1 MKKYNKIAIIGGG
14 VMGTVLARALV
25 KMRAG
30 KQVLICEKN
39 RRHHRQLKKLGA
51 QVSVTRQIELC
62 SDADIIFLAVKPQ
75 DFNGVKLKINKQTLI
90 CSIMAG
96 VSISD
101 IRAKLKIEKIIRM
114 MPNMAARVGKSFTAW
129 TAAAR
134 VSVQEKKWI
143 ENFLAR
149 IGLQLYVK
157 TEQEIDKATAVTGSG
172 PAYIFNTLFV
182 FMQSAQKLGFTRE
195 ETHRMAIQVLRG
207 VNALVNKDT
216 DFTELTHQV
225 TSKGGTTEAALK
237 VFANSDFKKTWVK
250 AITAAYKRA
259 RELSKQ
265 K

>member
-75 DFNGVKLKINKQTLI
+75 DFNGVKLKI
-90 CSIMAG
+90 
-96 VSISD
+96 
-101 IRAKLKIEKIIRM
+101 EKIIRM

-149 IGLQLYVK
+149 IGVQLYVK
-157 TEQEIDKATAVTGSG
+157 TEQEIDKATAVTG
-172 PAYIFNTLFV
+172 
-182 FMQSAQKLGFTRE
+182 
-195 ETHRMAIQVLRG
+195 
-207 VNALVNKDT
+207 
-216 DFTELTHQV
+216 
-225 TSKGGTTEAALK
+225 
-237 VFANSDFKKTWVK
+237 
-250 AITAAYKRA
+250 
-259 RELSKQ
+259 
-265 K
+265 